1 MHFSQQVLEDNRS
14 LKQDL
19 PAAAAVVVVVVVVVC
34 VLLATWAAWNQ
45 QK

>member
-14 LKQDL
+14 EAHNL